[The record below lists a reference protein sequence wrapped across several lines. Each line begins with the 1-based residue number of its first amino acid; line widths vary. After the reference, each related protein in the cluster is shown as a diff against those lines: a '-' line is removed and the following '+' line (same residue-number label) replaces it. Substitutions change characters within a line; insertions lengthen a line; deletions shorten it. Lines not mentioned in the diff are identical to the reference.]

1 VFSFSLLLSSI
12 FHFPSSFI
20 MTSIPNITETYFQHK
35 VLTKIVGIPTYAN
48 LKILQDE
55 LKANASSVSSVLG
68 GGHYG
73 HLGLVLAPA
82 QYLLLPNSAPWV
94 APPAPGPFL
103 PPVGATGPQIAA
115 AKEVWRA
122 SEKCFDLYHATSKA
136 LVSQVVD
143 AVDPMHIRALVNRA
157 TGAYTTDLHLLLAH
171 LFTSY
176 GTVTPQ
182 EVEAQKTAIT
192 NMSYSIGTPV
202 DVIFNA
208 IDDLVDFAAHGRAP
222 ISPEQMEDLAY
233 VVLSKERAL
242 QSDIR
247 AWSKLPAVD
256 KTWPLMVIYF
266 RAAQTDLKN
275 FPTAGDL
282 YNANQANAAIMA
294 DLVAERLLA
303 ALPPD
308 ADPSI
313 PAELFPATANAAL
326 LTREAALATR
336 ESALI
341 VQMGELMALMR
352 TGSRSGG
359 ANNNTN
365 NNNNRNNNGGTN
377 ANRNNRSDSRRG
389 GNRANSANVRTPLP
403 RQYCWTH
410 GYCAHGSGEC
420 NHQLPGHQVTAISTN
435 MQGGS
440 TANCF
445 WLTPA

>member
-1 VFSFSLLLSSI
+1 
-12 FHFPSSFI
+12 
-20 MTSIPNITETYFQHK
+20 MTIPNITETYFQHK
-35 VLTKIVGIPTYAN
+35 VLTKIVGIPTYSN

-55 LKANASSVSSVLG
+55 LKANASSVTSVLG

-73 HLGLVLAPA
+73 HLGLVLTPA
-82 QYLLLPNSAPWV
+82 QYNLLPNSAPWV

-103 PPVGATGPQIAA
+103 PTVGATGPQIAA

-143 AVDPMHIRALVNRA
+143 AIDPMHIRALVNRA
-157 TGAYTTDLHLLLAH
+157 TGAYTTDLHSILTH
-171 LFTSY
+171 LFTAY

-182 EVEAQKTAIT
+182 QVEAQKTAIT
-192 NMSYSIGTPV
+192 NMLYSIATPV

-242 QSDIR
+242 QTDIR
-247 AWSKLPAVD
+247 AWSKLPAAD
-256 KTWPLMVIYF
+256 KTWPQMVIYF

-282 YNANQANAAIMA
+282 YNTNQANAAVMA
-294 DLVAERLLA
+294 DLVAERILA

-313 PAELFPATANAAL
+313 PADEFPATANAAL

-336 ESALI
+336 ESALLA
-341 VQMGELMALMR
+341 QMGDLMTLMR
-352 TGSRSGG
+352 NGSRGG
-359 ANNNTN
+359 SANNNN

-377 ANRNNRSDSRRG
+377 GNRNNRSDTRCG
-389 GNRANSANVRTPLP
+389 GNRSNTTANTPRTPLP

-410 GYCAHGSGEC
+410 GYCAHGSHEC
-420 NHQLPGHQVTAISTN
+420 NHQLPGHQVTATATN

-440 TANCF
+440 AANCF
-445 WLTPA
+445 WMPACPA